1 MKKQSG
7 QAPLQSDF
15 STALGVK
22 RQVLLSFDGE
32 RVCSDGGLPILSAL
46 GRRIGLWDSLSRCLS
61 PLAGRVRHERSRM
74 AMQRVLGICCGY
86 EDCNDFDTLRYDPL
100 FDLSTSLKGA
110 LASQPTL
117 CRFEN
122 CVTEEEVQALS
133 RELVEVCLRR
143 RKKAPRRV
151 VIDLDATDDP
161 TYGQQEFAFY
171 NVHSGGDCYIAQLA
185 TLALDGSRAEL
196 VWADLRPGNHG
207 ASRDS
212 ADLVE
217 FLVSRLR
224 AHFPKVKILV
234 RADGAY
240 PVPTLLAMCESL
252 KVQYVIGFGDDPQS
266 QVQSEPFK
274 ARARLLYRAGDTH
287 ARVYG
292 EFQRRTK
299 SWKSERRIVC
309 KAWFDGKEDKVRYV
323 VTSLKG
329 RPRDVYKVYCGRG
342 DMENRI
348 KDMKLDLYSGRTSCH
363 GYTANR
369 FRLALHAF
377 AYVLL
382 DALRKMLEGTELE
395 DARLGT
401 LRLRLVKVAALVR
414 KTTRRI
420 FIRFAKAN
428 PWHDHLKLAIQLL
441 T

>member
-1 MKKQSG
+1 
-7 QAPLQSDF
+7 
-15 STALGVK
+15 
-22 RQVLLSFDGE
+22 
-32 RVCSDGGLPILSAL
+32 
-46 GRRIGLWDSLSRCLS
+46 
-61 PLAGRVRHERSRM
+61 M

-100 FDLSTSLKGA
+100 FDLSTNLKGA

-122 CVTEEEVQALS
+122 GVTEKEVQALS
-133 RELVEVCLRR
+133 RELVELCLRG
-143 RKKAPRRV
+143 RKKTPGRV

-161 TYGQQEFAFY
+161 AHGQQEFAFF
-171 NVHSGGDCYIAQLA
+171 NTHAGGHCYIAQLA
-185 TLALDGSRAEL
+185 TLAFDGSRAEL

-217 FLVSRLR
+217 FLVSRIR
-224 AHFPKVKILV
+224 MRFPKVKILV

-252 KVQYVIGFGDDPQS
+252 KVQYVIGFGNDAQS
-266 QVQSEPFK
+266 QVQSARFT
-274 ARARLLYRAGDTH
+274 ARARALYKAGSKQ

-299 SWKSERRIVC
+299 SWKAERRIVC
-309 KAWFDGKEDKVRYV
+309 KATFDGKEDMVRCV

-329 RPRDVYKVYCGRG
+329 RPRDVYKLYCGRG

-382 DALRKMLEGTELE
+382 DAFRTMLEGTEFGNV
-395 DARLGT
+395 RLGT
-401 LRLRLVKVAALVR
+401 LRLRLVKVAAIVR

-420 FIRFAKAN
+420 FVRFAKAH
-428 PWHDHLKLAIQLL
+428 PWQDSFKLAVQLL

>member
-1 MKKQSG
+1 
-7 QAPLQSDF
+7 
-15 STALGVK
+15 
-22 RQVLLSFDGE
+22 
-32 RVCSDGGLPILSAL
+32 
-46 GRRIGLWDSLSRCLS
+46 LWESLSRCLPS
-61 PLAGRVRHERSRM
+61 SDSRVRHERPRM

-86 EDCNDFDTLRYDPL
+86 EDCNDFHTLRHDPL
-100 FDLSTSLKGA
+100 FDLSTNLKGA

-117 CRFEN
+117 SRFEN
-122 CVTEEEVQALS
+122 RVTEEEVQALS
-133 RELVEVCLRR
+133 HELVDLCLRG

-161 TYGQQEFAFY
+161 TYGQQEFAFF
-171 NVHSGGDCYIAQLA
+171 NVHAGGGCYIAQLA
-185 TLALDGSRAEL
+185 TLAFDGSRAEL

-212 ADLVE
+212 AELVE
-217 FLVSRLR
+217 FLVLRLR
-224 AHFPKVKILV
+224 ARFPKVKILV

-252 KVQYVIGFGDDPQS
+252 KVQYVIGFGNDPQS
-266 QVQSEPFK
+266 QIQSEPFK
-274 ARARLLYRAGDTH
+274 ARARLLYDAGDRH
-287 ARVYG
+287 ASVYG

-299 SWKSERRIVC
+299 SWKVERRIIC
-309 KAWFDGKEDKVRYV
+309 KARFDGREDKVRYV

-329 RPRDVYKVYCGRG
+329 RPRDVYKLYCGRG

-363 GYTANR
+363 DYTANR
-369 FRLALHAF
+369 FRLTLHAF

-382 DALRKMLEGTELE
+382 DALRMILEGTELE
-395 DARLGT
+395 NARLGT

-414 KTTRRI
+414 KTTRRV
-420 FIRFAKAN
+420 FVRFAKAH
-428 PWHDHLKLAIQLL
+428 PWQDYLNLAIQLL

>member
-1 MKKQSG
+1 MKKQNW

-22 RQVLLSFDGE
+22 PQVLLSFDGE
-32 RVCSDGGLPILSAL
+32 RVCSDGGLPILSAV
-46 GRRIGLWDSLSRCLS
+46 GRRMGLWDSLSRCLS
-61 PLAGRVRHERSRM
+61 PSGGRVRHDRFRM
-74 AMQRVLGICCGY
+74 AMLRVLGICCAY
-86 EDCNDFDTLRYDPL
+86 EDCNDFDTLRHDPL
-100 FDLSTSLKGA
+100 FDLSTNLKGD

-122 CVTEEEVQALS
+122 SVTEEEVQALM
-133 RELVEVCLRR
+133 RELVEIALRE

-161 TYGQQEFAFY
+161 TYGQQEFAFF
-171 NVHSGGDCYIAQLA
+171 NTHAGGDCYIVQLA
-185 TLALDGSRAEL
+185 TFSFDGSRAEL

-212 ADLVE
+212 AGLVE

-224 AHFPKVKILV
+224 AHFPRVKVLV

-240 PVPTLLAMCESL
+240 SVPTLLDMCESL
-252 KVQYVIGFGDDPQS
+252 NVQYVIGFGNDPQS
-266 QVQSEPFK
+266 QIQSEPFN
-274 ARARLLYRAGDTH
+274 ARARALYAAGDKQP
-287 ARVYG
+287 RVYG

-299 SWKSERRIVC
+299 SWKAHRRIVC
-309 KAWFDGKEDKVRYV
+309 KARFDGKEEKVRFV

-329 RPRDVYKVYCGRG
+329 RPRDVYKLYCGRG

-363 GYTANR
+363 DYTANR
-369 FRLALHAF
+369 FRLALHAY

-382 DALRKMLEGTELE
+382 DALRKMLEGTELA

-401 LRLRLVKVAALVR
+401 LRLRLVKIAALVR

-420 FIRFAKAN
+420 FVRFAKAH
-428 PWHDHLKLAIQLL
+428 PWQDHLKLAVQLL